1 MRPGQYP
8 TIEEVRWRR
17 STLFKP
23 ELQKRLMQ
31 LLKPTLFGFTNHII
45 YEKIR
50 ADLKAVAVH
59 SFIPVRDDLKSF
71 LLYAHIQQ
79 RRGKTRLDEAA
90 QSPFLFIFSGNGY
103 EREAAA
109 NAISA
114 PCKSEFEVLSLCY
127 LLNDWV
133 PNVRAAALQ
142 AMQRSL
148 PSTKRALIDGVA
160 SYLFEETGRFGRMEH
175 QEINALNGFLF
186 TPDIVETLIS
196 RLTAGLESRPEN
208 LLKRLLVHAETD
220 RFLPDI
226 WSNTSL
232 RPSVRSIALQPLL
245 NGNIKWQDGYKFE
258 WIDKLFNEKRRV
270 PQIVSRPL
278 SISVDVHQLYAEALK
293 DKSPLI
299 VKTTLQSLIT
309 TRTDIA
315 DFRPVI
321 ERLKASKRPAI
332 RERAEFLLRD

>member
-8 TIEEVRWRR
+8 TIEEVSWRR

-50 ADLKAVAVH
+50 ADLKAVALH

-71 LLYAHIQQ
+71 LLYAHIRQ

-133 PNVRAAALQ
+133 PELRTTAIQVMR
-142 AMQRSL
+142 RVF
-148 PSTKRALIDGVA
+148 PKTDPVHIEGVA
-160 SYLFEETGRFGRMEH
+160 SYLFDQADRFGRTSDL
-175 QEINALNGFLF
+175 QVSALSEFLF
-186 TPDIVETLIS
+186 PPNMLKRLIT
-196 RLTAGLESRPEN
+196 RLIRNQERRPEN

-258 WIDKLFNEKRRV
+258 WIDKLSNEKRRV

-299 VKTTLQSLIT
+299 VKTALQSLIT